1 MKIAIIGPGN
11 MGLGLARL
19 LVAKGHTVALAHK
32 DLQVA
37 KRLAGEI
44 GGDAQK
50 IRGADTAN
58 AVSDAEIVIL
68 AVPFDAVQ
76 AALGEAGD
84 MTGKVLVDI
93 TNPITPDYMALTI
106 GHTTSAA
113 EEIAKLAPGAH
124 VVKAFNTVFWQALP
138 FEVRRSKPAV
148 QVLLAS
154 DDAAAKKAV
163 SALATELEFEAVDAG
178 PLTNARYIEPVGEL
192 NIHFGY
198 ALGWG
203 TSISPAWVRL

>member
-1 MKIAIIGPGN
+1 MKIAVIGPGN
-11 MGLGLARL
+11 MGLGIARL
-19 LVAKGHTVALAHK
+19 LVAKGHDVVLAHK
-32 DLQVA
+32 DLSVA
-37 KRLAGEI
+37 NRLAAEI
-44 GGDAQK
+44 GAGAK
-50 IRGADTAN
+50 GADIAHAARTA
-58 AVSDAEIVIL
+58 DIVIL
-68 AVPFDAVQ
+68 AVPFGAVE
-76 AALGEAGD
+76 AAITAAGD
-84 MTGKVLVDI
+84 LAGKTLVDI

-113 EEIAKLAPGAH
+113 EEIAKLAPGAN

-138 FEVRRSKPAV
+138 FEVRRGKPAV
-148 QVLLAS
+148 QVLLAG
-154 DDAAAKKAV
+154 DDAAAKQSVAAMV
-163 SALATELEFEAVDAG
+163 TDLEFEAVDAG